1 MNDKDLNSLS
11 RNTISLDGIPSRGR
25 ESSLTAESFNNLL
38 AWLHKDRDEAGRV
51 YEEIRSKLIKGFKS
65 HSCPVSEELA
75 DETINRVTRKLPE
88 IIETYVGDPRRYFFG
103 VAYRVLLEYQRYGH
117 LLVPLP
123 EKELP
128 FEERRDNVETVYGCL
143 ENCLRHLA
151 PHSRELILQ
160 FYQGEKQV
168 KIKQRKEL
176 AERLNTKLANLRLQ
190 AHRIRTSLRKC
201 ILTCLEKNPAG

>member
-11 RNTISLDGIPSRGR
+11 RRTISLDGIPSRGR
-25 ESSLTAESFNNLL
+25 EASLTVESFNNLL
-38 AWLHKDRDEAGRV
+38 AWLHEDRDEAGRV

-65 HSCPVSEELA
+65 HSCNVSEELA

-103 VAYRVLLEYQRYGH
+103 VAYKVLLEYQRYGH

-128 FEERRDNVETVYGCL
+128 FEERRDNVEVVYGCL

-151 PHSRELILQ
+151 PQSRELILQ

-190 AHRIRTSLRKC
+190 AHRIRAGLRKC
-201 ILTCLEKNPAG
+201 ILTCLEKNHAG